1 VAIPSQT
8 LPVRTKA
15 WARDFFRGVEG
26 CVLPSFVPGFADIDE
41 AGIRHDVRLGIAQ
54 GYFSLFCSS
63 PATAGDE
70 YLRFITAACDEADGR
85 IGISIVA
92 GSDSVERNLALLAH
106 AAAVGCTHALVAV
119 RPVPD
124 TAAELLADYRRLIRS
139 TPLGIVLYAYRS
151 PALRRFDPTG
161 IPLDVLSAL
170 ADEPNVV
177 AVKLTQTLDPT
188 TALVCAERLGDRLL
202 VGSADLAML
211 SVLAGRVPITW
222 TGQWLTD
229 ALQSPDRRYLVEF
242 MTLLRDGRLDD
253 AHAFYWTIEP
263 AYRAFAELQRP
274 FLLRSAHPWTHM
286 KYYQW
291 CVGGNGGLLRPNIE
305 GTGPISDADREAIR
319 ESYRNLGIAVSSDD
333 GTFDAGRVRS

>member
-1 VAIPSQT
+1 M
-8 LPVRTKA
+8 
-15 WARDFFRGVEG
+15 
-26 CVLPSFVPGFADIDE
+26 PSFLPGFTDISE

-63 PATAGDE
+63 PSTIGDE
-70 YLRFITAACDEADGR
+70 YKRFITAACEEAGDR
-85 IGISIVA
+85 VGISIVA
-92 GSDSVERNLALLAH
+92 GGASEARNLDVLAH
-106 AAAVGCTHALVAV
+106 AEAAGCTHALVAV

-124 TAAELLADYRRLIRS
+124 TADELLAAYRRLIRS
-139 TPLGIVLYAYRS
+139 TKLGIVLYAYRS
-151 PALRRFDPTG
+151 PALRRFDPTN

-177 AVKLTQTLDPT
+177 AVKLTQTLDAT
-188 TALVCAERLGDRLL
+188 TALECAERLGDRLL

-211 SVLAGRVPITW
+211 GVLADRVPISW

-229 ALQSPDRRYLVEF
+229 AVQSPEHRFLVDF
-242 MTLLRDGRLDD
+242 MTLLRTGRSREARAL
-253 AHAFYWTIEP
+253 YWSIEP

-274 FLLRSAHPWTHM
+274 FLVEGAHPWTHM

-305 GTGPISDADREAIR
+305 GTSPLDAAARQAIR
-319 ESYRNLGIAVSSDD
+319 ESYAGIGITVPAED
-333 GTFDAGRVRS
+333 GSFEAGRTHR